1 LIYQK
6 HNEEA
11 SVAVQLVVG
20 LYESKGYAQDA
31 RNRLHTE
38 GMPYE
43 ETSLVVIHDIA
54 AVPASTAQTELAAL
68 SVDPLILGD
77 VEKTFARFIKNGE
90 TALIV
95 SAATDIDV
103 EFVTDILTL
112 YDPLSVEVIQAR
124 PAREV
129 K

>member
-1 LIYQK
+1 LRYQQR
-6 HNEEA
+6 HEE
-11 SVAVQLVVG
+11 VAVAAQLVVG

-38 GMPYE
+38 GVPYS
-43 ETSLVVIHDIA
+43 ETSLVVMRDIA
-54 AVPASTAQTELAAL
+54 PVPNSLAETELAAL
-68 SVDPLILGD
+68 SVDPLVLGD

-90 TALIV
+90 TALLV
-95 SAATDIDV
+95 SAATDVDV

-112 YDPLSVEVIQAR
+112 YDPLAVEVIKAR
-124 PAREV
+124 PVREI

>member
-1 LIYQK
+1 
-6 HNEEA
+6 
-11 SVAVQLVVG
+11 VAAQLVVG

-38 GMPYE
+38 GVAYN
-43 ETSLVVIHDIA
+43 ETSLVVLHDIA
-54 AVPASTAQTELAAL
+54 PVPASTAETALAV
-68 SVDPLILGD
+68 SPLVLGD

-90 TALIV
+90 TALLV
-95 SAATDIDV
+95 SAATDVDV

-112 YDPLSVEVIQAR
+112 YDPLAVEVIEAR
-124 PAREV
+124 PVREV

>member
-38 GMPYE
+38 GVPYS
-43 ETSLVVIHDIA
+43 ETSLVVLRDTTP
-54 AVPASTAQTELAAL
+54 VPASTAETELAAL
-68 SVDPLILGD
+68 AVSPLVLGD
-77 VEKTFARFIKNGE
+77 VENTFARFIKNGE

-95 SAATDIDV
+95 SAETDIDV

-112 YDPLSVEVIQAR
+112 YDPLAVEVIEAR